1 MSPVRDASLGT
12 LRLLERTTVPRRM
25 RTRFIGVGIR
35 PEHVK
40 TPDMSG
46 VNTFG
51 LHEVISKDPV

>member
-1 MSPVRDASLGT
+1 
-12 LRLLERTTVPRRM
+12 M